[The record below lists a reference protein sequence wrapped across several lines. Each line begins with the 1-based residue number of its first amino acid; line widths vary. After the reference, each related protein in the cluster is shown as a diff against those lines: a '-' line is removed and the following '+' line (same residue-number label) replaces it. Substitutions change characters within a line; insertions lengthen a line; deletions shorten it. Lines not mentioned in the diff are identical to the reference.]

1 MIGILLFEVNKGAY
15 IKYVGVGVGVW
26 GQGGGFY
33 RLFRKYFVAQGA
45 IELNISRPSNFF
57 EKKFMAPRI
66 NFSFFLRLESRIILG
81 YYSQKY

>member
-15 IKYVGVGVGVW
+15 IKYVGVGAGVW

-57 EKKFMAPRI
+57 EKNSWPLALI
-66 NFSFFLRLESRIILG
+66 LVFFLRLESRIILG
-81 YYSQKY
+81 YY